1 MILIL
6 GSFYAHK
13 KSLYIFIFGLITLNI
28 YLFVK
33 NISGSGVTQNAIS
46 TEASVNSVYDDFSQK
61 IENINEL
68 VDNEI
73 TGLVYVGRDTCINC
87 LKFNEILREET
98 NANPSIKIYKFD
110 TDFWRK
116 DDMFQYVLDKYEITQ
131 IPVLLKI
138 NETTYKKFII
148 DNEKMT
154 VDDYRDYLKNFI
166 SK

>member
-1 MILIL
+1 MQI
-6 GSFYAHK
+6 K
-13 KSLYIFIFGLITLNI
+13 KGLLIFIFGLIILNI
-28 YLFVK
+28 YLFIK
-33 NISGSGVTQNAIS
+33 NISKSGITQNAIS
-46 TEASVNSVYDDFSQK
+46 TQASEDFVYDDFSQK

-68 VDNEI
+68 VDNDI

-87 LKFNEILREET
+87 LKFNKILREEI
-98 NANPSIKIYKFD
+98 NSNPSIKIYKFD
-110 TDFWRK
+110 TDFWRE
-116 DDMFQYVLDKYEITQ
+116 DDMFQYVLDKYEIAQ

-154 VDDYRDYLKNFI
+154 VNDYRDYLINFI

>member
-1 MILIL
+1 MHI
-6 GSFYAHK
+6 K
-13 KSLYIFIFGLITLNI
+13 KSLYIFIFGLIILNI

-33 NISGSGVTQNAIS
+33 NISGSGVTQNAILA
-46 TEASVNSVYDDFSQK
+46 EASEDFIYDDFSQK

-68 VDNEI
+68 VNNEI

-98 NANPSIKIYKFD
+98 NTNPSIKIYKFD
-110 TDFWRK
+110 TDFWRE

-138 NETTYKKFII
+138 NETTYEKFVI

-154 VDDYRDYLKNFI
+154 GDDYQNYLKKFI

>member
-1 MILIL
+1 MQI
-6 GSFYAHK
+6 K
-13 KSLYIFIFGLITLNI
+13 KGLLIFIFGLIILNI
-28 YLFVK
+28 YLFIK
-33 NISGSGVTQNAIS
+33 NISKSGITQNAIS
-46 TEASVNSVYDDFSQK
+46 TQASEDFVYDDFSQK

-68 VDNEI
+68 VDNDI

-87 LKFNEILREET
+87 LKFNKILREEI
-98 NANPSIKIYKFD
+98 NSNPSIKIYKFD
-110 TDFWRK
+110 TDFWRE

-154 VDDYRDYLKNFI
+154 VNDYRDYLINFI